1 MRPEPA
7 GFRWYLRSP
16 LPVSWLAAEVVPA
29 IRYLRRTERMAVVN
43 IRRGWRPGH
52 HLEVIA
58 YSGDDRAVPWPHLL
72 ARLRPP
78 AEQVTLPPQPHGVF
92 DWIGHDDLQS
102 WPGSAQTLRERAL
115 TTMGDSLAETI
126 EAADLG
132 ALDDALPVEMVAE
145 IMLAASDAHPLRFPP
160 GMSPYHVGGPAILDW
175 PGTSLALRPGFE
187 RRLADDRPALRA
199 LVTRMLA
206 GQQTRSSAS
215 WRRTAL
221 YCAGLFDGAVL
232 SGSLTARMLYE
243 VSDVPDAAP
252 PGAGDGTCSP
262 DQATTSVLSYRLVL
276 SLLCVQLSLLGVS
289 PADWCYL
296 CWAVTEVAGEVAGD
310 S

>member
-1 MRPEPA
+1 MRPEPV

-16 LPVSWLAAEVVPA
+16 LPVSWLATEVVPA

-43 IRRGWRPGH
+43 VRRGWRHGN

-78 AEQVTLPPQPHGVF
+78 AEQVTLPPQPHGTF
-92 DWIGHDDLQS
+92 DWIGHDDLQP

-115 TTMGDSLAETI
+115 TTMGDSLADTI
-126 EAADLG
+126 EAAG
-132 ALDDALPVEMVAE
+132 PGSPGDAPPAEMAAE

-160 GMSPYHVGGPAILDW
+160 GTSSYHAGGPAILGW
-175 PGTSLALRPGFE
+175 PGTARAPQPGFE
-187 RRLADDRPALRA
+187 SRLADDRLALRA
-199 LVTRMLA
+199 LVARMLT
-206 GQQTRSSAS
+206 GQQTPSSAS

-232 SGSLTARMLYE
+232 GGSLTARTLDE
-243 VSDVPDAAP
+243 ISDVPGAVSPDAP
-252 PGAGDGTCSP
+252 CSP
-262 DQATTSVLSYRLVL
+262 DQALLSYRLVL
-276 SLLCVQLSLLGVS
+276 SLLRVQLSLLDVS